1 MGRVVLKSK
10 QLIWEKTDSESTDN
24 EDYNCTL
31 QHRPQD
37 HEVNDEMERHVEHM
51 G

>member
-1 MGRVVLKSK
+1 MGRVMLKSK
-10 QLIWEKTDSESTDN
+10 QLIWEKTDSESTD

-37 HEVNDEMERHVEHM
+37 HEVNDEVERHVERM